1 MVLAKSL
8 RKYFGHFIK
17 IIVLKQKEM
26 SKNKT
31 LAKNT
36 LFLYFRM
43 FLAMGISL
51 YSSRI
56 VLRVLGVEDFGIYNL
71 VGGVVVLF
79 SFLNAAMSSTT
90 QRYINMAFTSK
101 ILEDVR
107 KVFSTSVNVH
117 VVISIVIIILSET
130 VGLWFLNYKLN
141 IPDNRMY
148 TANVVYQ
155 ISTITTVLGVL
166 QVPYNAMI
174 LAHEKFS
181 FFAILGIFESLSKL
195 AVVAILIYFPVN
207 DYLVLYSAL
216 IALIIILINTVLYIY
231 CQKKFKKEVEYHNF
245 KDKDLLKEL
254 LTFSSWMLMG
264 QVAVIGATEGL
275 NMILNIFVGVL
286 VNASMGIALSVNSA
300 VYSFVSNFQTAF
312 RPQLIQSYARN
323 ELGTH
328 KKMVLNTSKYSFFL
342 MALLSAPVLFF
353 SNYILTLWLGDSLPP
368 YVGRFVQYLI
378 LISLVDSLSGPFW
391 MSAQA
396 IGNIKEY
403 NIVITIIN
411 MLVLPLAYL
420 LLYLGFDPVSVIIG
434 RFCISI
440 INQIFRYFFINKY
453 LHFENREFV
462 SYLVAIL
469 VPFVYLFVLVI
480 FSVDN
485 YKLNFLEFA
494 VGTTIIE
501 IILLAIFMVFG
512 LSAIDRKI
520 VKKFVEDK
528 INLKLKSNE
537 SY

>member
-1 MVLAKSL
+1 
-8 RKYFGHFIK
+8 
-17 IIVLKQKEM
+17 
-26 SKNKT
+26 
-31 LAKNT
+31 
-36 LFLYFRM
+36 
-43 FLAMGISL
+43 
-51 YSSRI
+51 
-56 VLRVLGVEDFGIYNL
+56 
-71 VGGVVVLF
+71 
-79 SFLNAAMSSTT
+79 
-90 QRYINMAFTSK
+90 
-101 ILEDVR
+101 
-107 KVFSTSVNVH
+107 
-117 VVISIVIIILSET
+117 
-130 VGLWFLNYKLN
+130 
-141 IPDNRMY
+141 
-148 TANVVYQ
+148 
-155 ISTITTVLGVL
+155 
-166 QVPYNAMI
+166 
-174 LAHEKFS
+174 
-181 FFAILGIFESLSKL
+181 
-195 AVVAILIYFPVN
+195 
-207 DYLVLYSAL
+207 
-216 IALIIILINTVLYIY
+216 
-231 CQKKFKKEVEYHNF
+231 
-245 KDKDLLKEL
+245 
-254 LTFSSWMLMG
+254 
-264 QVAVIGATEGL
+264 
-275 NMILNIFVGVL
+275 
-286 VNASMGIALSVNSA
+286 
-300 VYSFVSNFQTAF
+300 
-312 RPQLIQSYARN
+312 
-323 ELGTH
+323 
-328 KKMVLNTSKYSFFL
+328 
-342 MALLSAPVLFF
+342 
-353 SNYILTLWLGDSLPP
+353 
-368 YVGRFVQYLI
+368 
-378 LISLVDSLSGPFW
+378 